1 MLYILINKMNV
12 PNLGKYAS
20 VCDLPY
26 TTQKINYHRGY
37 GNIVIHEVRGDNS
50 VSTSISKYNRI
61 DPLQMPF
68 GLHVPKQ
75 LPNNNFQM
83 TNPETTIAW
92 ADKRFWE

>member
-1 MLYILINKMNV
+1 MNT

-37 GNIVIHEVRGDNS
+37 GNIVIHEVKGNNS
-50 VSTSISKYNRI
+50 VSTNITKFNRI

-68 GLHVPKQ
+68 ANH
-75 LPNNNFQM
+75 LPGPVNGSSYQM
-83 TNPETTIAW
+83 FNPETTIAW
-92 ADKRFWE
+92 NDKRFNE

>member
-1 MLYILINKMNV
+1 MNI

-26 TTQKINYHRGY
+26 TTQKITYWRGY
-37 GNIVIHEVRGDNS
+37 GNIVVHEVKGDNS

-68 GLHVPKQ
+68 GEHGPKPVEGSNYTM
-75 LPNNNFQM
+75 PNS
-83 TNPETTIAW
+83 ETTIAW
-92 ADKRFWE
+92 ADKRFFE

>member
-1 MLYILINKMNV
+1 MNQ

-20 VCDLPY
+20 VSDLPY

-50 VSTSISKYNRI
+50 VSTAITKYNRI

-68 GLHVPKQ
+68 GEHGPK
-75 LPNNNFQM
+75 PANGYQM
-83 TNPETTIAW
+83 PNPETSIAW